1 MLAKVQKWGNSQGV
15 RIPKSILE
23 NANISTDE
31 ELEIKVIDGR
41 IILEPV
47 QKHRTL
53 KQRLL
58 NYHGDYQISEWDTGN
73 PTGREVL

>member
-1 MLAKVQKWGNSQGV
+1 MLFRS
-15 RIPKSILE
+15 SILE

-31 ELEIKVIDGR
+31 ELEITVIDGR

-58 NYHGDYQISEWDTGN
+58 NYDGDYQSSEWDTGN
-73 PTGREVL
+73 PRGREVL

>member
-31 ELEIKVIDGR
+31 ELEIKVVDGR

-47 QKHRTL
+47 QKHLTL

-58 NYHGDYQISEWDTGN
+58 NYHGEYQSSEWDTGN
-73 PTGREVL
+73 PRGREVL

>member
-23 NANISTDE
+23 IANISPDE
-31 ELEIKVIDGR
+31 ELEMKVLDGC

-47 QKHRTL
+47 KRHLTIKERTASY
-53 KQRLL
+53 
-58 NYHGDYQISEWDTGN
+58 NSDYQCSEWDTGK
-73 PTGREVL
+73 PSGSEVL

>member
-23 NANISTDE
+23 IANISPDE
-31 ELEIKVIDGR
+31 ELEMKVLDGC

-47 QKHRTL
+47 KRHLTIKERTASY
-53 KQRLL
+53 
-58 NYHGDYQISEWDTGN
+58 NGDYKCSEWDTGK
-73 PTGREVL
+73 PSGSEVL

>member
-23 NANISTDE
+23 IANISTDE
-31 ELEIKVIDGR
+31 EIEIKVVDGR

-47 QKHRTL
+47 QKHQTL

-58 NYHGDYQISEWDTGN
+58 NYHGDYQSSEWDTGN
-73 PTGREVL
+73 PRGREVL

>member
-31 ELEIKVIDGR
+31 ELEITVIDGR
-41 IILEPV
+41 IILE
-47 QKHRTL
+47 
-53 KQRLL
+53 
-58 NYHGDYQISEWDTGN
+58 QI
-73 PTGREVL
+73 GRAHV

>member
-31 ELEIKVIDGR
+31 ELEIKGKIQSSKADAVKKINDKKDE
-41 IILEPV
+41 ILEKV
-47 QKHRTL
+47 NK
-53 KQRLL
+53 KIE
-58 NYHGDYQISEWDTGN
+58 DMDDKK
-73 PTGREVL
+73 